1 MMVTMS
7 MSTAMVWADDSGS
20 GSTGTVITASDIEK
34 VNFGYAYDVQ
44 RTPGFA
50 TTGEKIHVSGMTL
63 AVDTNGSTTLAN
75 AGKWKLKNVGCYS
88 KMNNHSNNLT
98 SIINYIKNKY
108 SEIKVDIDTNS
119 VLIFE
124 LTESDKHIAY
134 GVVIACE
141 SKNGAINNLLY
152 IGDTLSGSGAGYFLS
167 TSEHTGSLDIIAT
180 AIATDIVEA
189 PKETKAISL
198 DQTEAFA
205 FAEATEG
212 YSTPEVKAVTIT
224 NTGNV
229 ETGAL
234 KVELSGEN
242 KDSFEIDKSA
252 IESITTEGAKNASFT
267 VTPRTGLKAGTYKAT
282 VKVSGTGLDAKS
294 FDVSFTVKAKEE
306 VKPTPKPEPEDVYVH
321 YHTYDQKVV
330 KDQYKKSDATC
341 TAPAEYYMSC
351 ICGAAGTETFAS
363 GEVNPEKHTGKLGE
377 WNFDKDNHW
386 KVYSCCNAK
395 AEKSAHTWVNG
406 VCSVC
411 GLVSDGAHKISM
423 DASFRVIRAKK
434 SLKVYWGTVDGA
446 DGYDVVVR
454 LCGMKNAKKYVTS
467 ITDGK
472 ATQTEISKIDGKKI
486 NSNKSYRVYVVAY
499 KMVDGEKV
507 TIAKTITA
515 HSANLSNKTY
525 TNVKGVKV
533 TKSSFELSVGS
544 SANIKARS
552 VKVSAKKKI
561 LGKSHGSEFRYISTD
576 KNIAAVSKSG
586 KITAVGAGSCTVYV
600 YGMNGFVAAVD
611 VIVK

>member
-7 MSTAMVWADDSGS
+7 MSTVMVWADDSGS

-34 VNFGYAYDVQ
+34 VNYGYAYDVQ
-44 RTPGFA
+44 RSPGFA
-50 TTGEKIHVSGMTL
+50 TTGNKIHVSGMTL

-75 AGKWKLKNVGCYS
+75 AGNWKLKNVGCYS
-88 KMNNHSNNLT
+88 KMTNPSNNLI
-98 SIINYIKNKY
+98 SIIND
-108 SEIKVDIDTNS
+108 IKVKYAEINVNIDTNS

-167 TSEHTGSLDIIAT
+167 TSEQTASLDIIAT
-180 AIATDIVEA
+180 AIATDIVET

-198 DQTEAFA
+198 DQTEAFT

-212 YSTPEVKAVTIT
+212 YTTPEVKAVTVT

-282 VKVSGTGLDAKS
+282 VTVSGEGIDVKS
-294 FDVSFTVKAKEE
+294 FDVSFTVKAKETT
-306 VKPTPKPEPEDVYVH
+306 KPAGPEHVYVH

-351 ICGAAGTETFAS
+351 ICGAAGTETFGS
-363 GEVNPEKHTGKLGE
+363 GEVNSEKHTGKLGE
-377 WNFDKDNHW
+377 WVFDKDNHW
-386 KVYSCCNAK
+386 KVYSCCNAVT
-395 AEKSAHTWVNG
+395 EKGAHTWVNG

-434 SLKVYWGTVDGA
+434 SLKVYWGAVDGA

-467 ITDGK
+467 IADSK
-472 ATQTEISKIDGKKI
+472 ATQTEISKIDGKKL

-507 TIAKTITA
+507 TIANTITA
-515 HSANLSNKTY
+515 HCANLSNKTY

-533 TKSSFELSVGS
+533 SKSSFELSVGS
-544 SANIKARS
+544 TANIKARS
-552 VKVSAKKKI
+552 VKVNANKKI
-561 LGKSHGSEFRYISTD
+561 LGKSHGNEFRYVSTD
-576 KNIAAVSKSG
+576 ANTAAVSKNG

-611 VIVK
+611 VTVK